1 MKEGTD
7 FSFAIKIGLLLGE
20 IKNRLRHLERDVDE
34 SLMMHNMY
42 ESLPV
47 SDTKQLVSE
56 NQNRIVARALVGARE
71 INRMVS
77 LANKGISISK
87 HESIIQSL
95 HLKGIEELIKQ
106 RFRSIYDKGEA
117 QKLSNENF
125 RLKLNRIFLIVNDSV
140 IDFMKLTEEER
151 KFDFRDQIKNDKYS
165 NGIEE
170 SIDIFSFGHYKTSI
184 FVIGRTLEDVV
195 TDVLI
200 LAMKKGRVG
209 KKKISS
215 LDYKD
220 KIGLLYGKN
229 VIDDKLFH
237 DLSSI
242 RIDRNKSGHPIK
254 RTFKKGDN
262 KLFIS
267 KGISTIIELQKKSD
281 FLKRL

>member
-1 MKEGTD
+1 
-7 FSFAIKIGLLLGE
+7 
-20 IKNRLRHLERDVDE
+20 VDE